1 MAKNPRSRVIL
12 ANTSDTY
19 MMADITR
26 QSDII
31 ISRFRDELMRSVNVD
46 EFTGLMNK
54 YYDIIFSLEDHLKDI
69 GEIVGIQYRMSRTYK
84 SVKKNRDQDA
94 LDSPLQTST

>member
-1 MAKNPRSRVIL
+1 
-12 ANTSDTY
+12 

-31 ISRFRDELMRSVNVD
+31 ISRLRDELMRSVNVD
-46 EFTGLMNK
+46 EFSGFMDK

-69 GEIVGIQYRMSRTYK
+69 GEIVGIEYRLSRTYK
-84 SVKKNRDQDA
+84 SVKKNRDQDSQ
-94 LDSPLQTST
+94 DSLPQTSQ